1 MSTELVLEVCLAV
14 RRDELQAARDGF
26 TKILAAVEKQS
37 LFKAIG
43 DCLLAAVRRQ
53 QRQLFDEWLEQAREA
68 LLSATAEPERSAE
81 AAEFLTRLSFVV
93 CDRRLAE
100 AQPALAQ
107 LVRRFANAAAAD
119 IAAKLWAELLS
130 LAARMARR
138 GWREETAFLLRLYL
152 RELLKRDDSAV
163 WQQRLLAL
171 QLHFVA
177 YARWDG
183 FTKACAAYQELL
195 LLFLLLVRRAGKKI
209 YTKEQQEQYL
219 LLSLRT
225 LRGIISNAAR
235 SSMKD
240 DMEIFRE
247 LYQYL
252 WQLAGDNK
260 RRRQQLQLLLQLA
273 ISYWQSSLPKTSRK
287 QARFLEDLLQP
298 SLIDKL
304 QEDLLN
310 RI

>member
-26 TKILAAVEKQS
+26 TKILESAAKQS

-68 LLSATAEPERSAE
+68 LLSATAEPERNAE

-100 AQPALAQ
+100 AQPALTQ
-107 LVRRFANAAAAD
+107 LVRRFANAASAD
-119 IAAKLWAELLS
+119 IAARLWAELLS

-183 FTKACAAYQELL
+183 FTKACAAYRELL

-304 QEDLLN
+304 YEDLLN

>member
-26 TKILAAVEKQS
+26 TKILESAAKQS

-68 LLSATAEPERSAE
+68 LLSLAAEPERSAE

-195 LLFLLLVRRAGKKI
+195 LLFLLLVRRTGKKI
-209 YTKEQQEQYL
+209 YTKEQQKQYL

-247 LYQYL
+247 LYRYL

-304 QEDLLN
+304 HEDLLN

>member
-26 TKILAAVEKQS
+26 TKILESAAKQS

-68 LLSATAEPERSAE
+68 LLSLAAEPERSAE

-107 LVRRFANAAAAD
+107 LVRRFANAAAED

-138 GWREETAFLLRLYL
+138 GWREETEFLLRLYL

>member
-26 TKILAAVEKQS
+26 TKILESAAKQS
-37 LFKAIG
+37 LIKAIG

-81 AAEFLTRLSFVV
+81 AADFLTRLSFVV

-107 LVRRFANAAAAD
+107 LVRRFANAASAD
-119 IAAKLWAELLS
+119 IAARLWAELLS

-195 LLFLLLVRRAGKKI
+195 LLFLLLVRRTGKKI
-209 YTKEQQEQYL
+209 YTKEKQEQYL

-304 QEDLLN
+304 HEDLLN

>member
-26 TKILAAVEKQS
+26 TKILESAAKQS
-37 LFKAIG
+37 LFNAIG

-53 QRQLFDEWLEQAREA
+53 QRQLFDEWLEQARGA
-68 LLSATAEPERSAE
+68 LLSATAEGSAE
-81 AAEFLTRLSFVV
+81 AADFLTRLSFVV

-107 LVRRFANAAAAD
+107 LVRSFAKAASAD
-119 IAAKLWAELLS
+119 ISARLWAELLS

-138 GWREETAFLLRLYL
+138 GWREEAAFLLRLYL
-152 RELLKRDDSAV
+152 RELLKKDEGAV

-183 FTKACAAYQELL
+183 FTKACSAYQELL
-195 LLFLLLVRRAGKKI
+195 FLFLLLVRRAGKKI

-252 WQLAGDNK
+252 WQLAGESK

-298 SLIDKL
+298 SLIDTTYKEML
-304 QEDLLN
+304 
-310 RI
+310 RCI